1 MKYMKQIAIIFG
13 VTCIG
18 EFLNYF
24 LPLPVPASIYGLIL
38 MLVLLMTH
46 IVKIEH
52 VDAVGTFLVEI
63 MPMMFIP
70 AGVGLVTSFE
80 QLRPVLIP
88 VLVITVVT
96 TFLVMAVTGKVT
108 DAVIGKAS
116 AAVAGAEQDGSNAAE
131 EISGA
136 SLCGMEPGELGGGMK
151 AGTPD
156 SGIEVS
162 KAADRAKI

>member
-38 MLVLLMTH
+38 MLVLL
-46 IVKIEH
+46 VKIEH
-52 VDAVGTFLVEI
+52 VDAVGTLLVEI

-80 QLRPVLIP
+80 QLRPVLFP

-116 AAVAGAEQDGSNAAE
+116 AADESAVADGA
-131 EISGA
+131 
-136 SLCGMEPGELGGGMK
+136 
-151 AGTPD
+151 PD

>member
-1 MKYMKQIAIIFG
+1 MRKTYEVYEADRHYLRRNLYRRIPELFPAAACSGQHLRTDPDAG
-13 VTCIG
+13 SAGDTCRQN
-18 EFLNYF
+18 L
-24 LPLPVPASIYGLIL
+24 
-38 MLVLLMTH
+38 
-46 IVKIEH
+46 KIEH

-80 QLRPVLIP
+80 QLRPVLFP

-116 AAVAGAEQDGSNAAE
+116 AADESAAADGA
-131 EISGA
+131 
-136 SLCGMEPGELGGGMK
+136 
-151 AGTPD
+151 PD

>member
-1 MKYMKQIAIIFG
+1 MRKTYEVYETDRHYLRRDLYRRIPELFSA
-13 VTCIG
+13 
-18 EFLNYF
+18 
-24 LPLPVPASIYGLIL
+24 ASGSGQHLRADPDAG
-38 MLVLLMTH
+38 
-46 IVKIEH
+46 VKIEH

-70 AGVGLVTSFE
+70 AGVGLVTSFG
-80 QLRPVLIP
+80 QLRPVLFP

-116 AAVAGAEQDGSNAAE
+116 SADAGAAAGGDPDGSNAAE

-136 SLCGMEPGELGGGMK
+136 SLCGMK
-151 AGTPD
+151 
-156 SGIEVS
+156 VS
-162 KAADRAKI
+162 KDEDQEEV

>member
-38 MLVLLMTH
+38 MLVLLVTH
-46 IVKIEH
+46 VVKIEH

-70 AGVGLVTSFE
+70 AGVGLVTSFG
-80 QLRPVLIP
+80 QLRPVLFP

-116 AAVAGAEQDGSNAAE
+116 AADESAVADGAPDGSNAAE

-136 SLCGMEPGELGGGMK
+136 SLCGMK
-151 AGTPD
+151 
-156 SGIEVS
+156 VS
-162 KAADRAKI
+162 KDEDQEEV

>member
-108 DAVIGKAS
+108 DAVIGKTSVAEEGT
-116 AAVAGAEQDGSNAAE
+116 AAGRAPDGNNAAE
-131 EISGA
+131 EINGA
-136 SLCGMEPGELGGGMK
+136 SLCGME
-151 AGTPD
+151 
-156 SGIEVS
+156 VS
-162 KAADRAKI
+162 KDADHKEV

>member
-1 MKYMKQIAIIFG
+1 MKQIAG

-38 MLVLLMTH
+38 MLVLLVTH
-46 IVKIEH
+46 VVKIEH
-52 VDAVGTFLVEI
+52 VDAVGTLLVEI

-80 QLRPVLIP
+80 QLRPVLFP

-116 AAVAGAEQDGSNAAE
+116 AADESAAADGA
-131 EISGA
+131 
-136 SLCGMEPGELGGGMK
+136 
-151 AGTPD
+151 PD

>member
-38 MLVLLMTH
+38 MLVLLVTH
-46 IVKIEH
+46 VIKIEH
-52 VDAVGTFLVEI
+52 VDEVGTFLVEI

-70 AGVGLVTSFE
+70 AGVGLVTSFG
-80 QLRPVLIP
+80 QLRPVLFP

-108 DAVIGKAS
+108 DAVIGKSSS
-116 AAVAGAEQDGSNAAE
+116 ADAGAAAGGDPDGSNAAE

-136 SLCGMEPGELGGGMK
+136 SLCGMK
-151 AGTPD
+151 
-156 SGIEVS
+156 VS
-162 KAADRAKI
+162 KDEDQEEV

>member
-38 MLVLLMTH
+38 MLVLLVTH
-46 IVKIEH
+46 VVKIEH

-108 DAVIGKAS
+108 DAVIGKTS
-116 AAVAGAEQDGSNAAE
+116 VAE
-131 EISGA
+131 EGTAAGRAQGRSNRGAVSAGDPEAGGLGSGVED
-136 SLCGMEPGELGGGMK
+136 M
-151 AGTPD
+151 
-156 SGIEVS
+156 
-162 KAADRAKI
+162 KAADSEEV

>member
-38 MLVLLMTH
+38 MLVLLVTH
-46 IVKIEH
+46 VIKIEH

-80 QLRPVLIP
+80 KLRPVLFP

-116 AAVAGAEQDGSNAAE
+116 AAGGAPDGSNLVE
-131 EISGA
+131 DISRA
-136 SLCGMEPGELGGGMK
+136 SLCGVEAGESDGGME

>member
-38 MLVLLMTH
+38 MLVLLVTH
-46 IVKIEH
+46 VIKIEH

-80 QLRPVLIP
+80 QLRPVLFP

-116 AAVAGAEQDGSNAAE
+116 TADAGAAQDGSNAAE
-131 EISGA
+131 EISEA
-136 SLCGMEPGELGGGMK
+136 SLCGRESGESDGGMK

-156 SGIEVS
+156 SGKEAS

>member
-1 MKYMKQIAIIFG
+1 
-13 VTCIG
+13 
-18 EFLNYF
+18 
-24 LPLPVPASIYGLIL
+24 
-38 MLVLLMTH
+38 
-46 IVKIEH
+46 
-52 VDAVGTFLVEI
+52 
-63 MPMMFIP
+63 MMFIP

-80 QLRPVLIP
+80 QLRPVLFP

-116 AAVAGAEQDGSNAAE
+116 TADAGAAQDGSNAAE
-131 EISGA
+131 EISEA
-136 SLCGMEPGELGGGMK
+136 SLCGRESGESDGGMK

-156 SGIEVS
+156 SGKEAS

>member
-1 MKYMKQIAIIFG
+1 
-13 VTCIG
+13 
-18 EFLNYF
+18 
-24 LPLPVPASIYGLIL
+24 
-38 MLVLLMTH
+38 MLVLLVTH
-46 IVKIEH
+46 VVKIEH

-70 AGVGLVTSFE
+70 AGVGLVTSFG
-80 QLRPVLIP
+80 QLRPVLFP

-116 AAVAGAEQDGSNAAE
+116 SADAGAAAGGDPDGSNAAE

-136 SLCGMEPGELGGGMK
+136 SLCGMK
-151 AGTPD
+151 
-156 SGIEVS
+156 VS
-162 KAADRAKI
+162 KDEDQEEV